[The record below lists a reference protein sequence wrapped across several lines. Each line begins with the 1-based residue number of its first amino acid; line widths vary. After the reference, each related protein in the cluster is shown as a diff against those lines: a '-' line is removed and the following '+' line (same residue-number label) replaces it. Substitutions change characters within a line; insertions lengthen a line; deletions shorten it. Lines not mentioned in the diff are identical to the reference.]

1 MTDSHSLTHI
11 LTSTTCTYLSY
22 PVRRR
27 ITITHI
33 ASEVVDTKGLTFFHL
48 ALPHTHI
55 QHSRTNAMQ
64 SNHSFPPPRSIDGS
78 DTHPLDKK
86 HKYAFVLYSGEA
98 HSTEAQRANHLQ
110 QLRWFCKAWAWR
122 ERGRSSRHEGLFTT
136 AMSDLEKDK
145 KGSWGGWDFYFF
157 AVAAITFSFVFHGN
171 DDSVELDN
179 FLSTFQV
186 SRNTFFK

>member
-64 SNHSFPPPRSIDGS
+64 SNHSFPPPVQL
-78 DTHPLDKK
+78 TAVTPT
-86 HKYAFVLYSGEA
+86 
-98 HSTEAQRANHLQ
+98 HSTKSINMRLYCTLERHTLLRPKGPTTFNSFDGFVRPGPEESEAARLGT
-110 QLRWFCKAWAWR
+110 KAFSLLPCLTLKKTR
-122 ERGRSSRHEGLFTT
+122 KEVEEDETSTSS
-136 AMSDLEKDK
+136 
-145 KGSWGGWDFYFF
+145 
-157 AVAAITFSFVFHGN
+157 
-171 DDSVELDN
+171 
-179 FLSTFQV
+179 Q
-186 SRNTFFK
+186 